1 MTSNQCVGQLV
12 PHLENQVPREDV
24 KHGEL
29 LQELHSRGYFLD
41 ADITAYGRL
50 EAGDLG
56 AGDAGDA
63 GDGDGTV
70 GPIEGIGLSSNLKT
84 RDRAFALAMSLA
96 ILLRLE
102 PGTAN
107 MICNNFGVGEL
118 LHQACSWFPSV
129 YLCFPPVPPS
139 SFVLC
144 WFLFLFCFSLSY
156 FLSCILLVFFV
167 ARAKNHAFRCQF
179 LIRQSDDPVNPWNPK
194 KSCPIPWTA
203 RRGSNV
209 AYGRWRP
216 SCPRTKRSFAS
227 KWHWPPGHVAI
238 PVDFFASSSWKKSK
252 RWVWYLKMCGN
263 RGKTCKSGNGWE
275 TWENPRTP
283 KFRKRCSSIF
293 TMKIQPVCC
302 IPAFLDKPICG
313 SLEIHTLHGLER
325 F

>member
-1 MTSNQCVGQLV
+1 MTSNQCVGQLM

-129 YLCFPPVPPS
+129 YLCFPLVPPS
-139 SFVLC
+139 HL
-144 WFLFLFCFSLSY
+144 
-156 FLSCILLVFFV
+156 FFV
-167 ARAKNHAFRCQF
+167 GFSFCSASPFPISYPA
-179 LIRQSDDPVNPWNPK
+179 
-194 KSCPIPWTA
+194 SCW
-203 RRGSNV
+203 
-209 AYGRWRP
+209 
-216 SCPRTKRSFAS
+216 
-227 KWHWPPGHVAI
+227 
-238 PVDFFASSSWKKSK
+238 SSSLPA
-252 RWVWYLKMCGN
+252 LKTML
-263 RGKTCKSGNGWE
+263 SGVNFWFA
-275 TWENPRTP
+275 NL
-283 KFRKRCSSIF
+283 
-293 TMKIQPVCC
+293 MIQ
-302 IPAFLDKPICG
+302 
-313 SLEIHTLHGLER
+313 
-325 F
+325 